1 MVNQEICNDILRYG
15 EVISD
20 TETEFEDGWYR
31 QYIIKYE
38 GETYHMTRH
47 NGEWVFIRREV

>member
-1 MVNQEICNDILRYG
+1 MLNQGICDNILRYG

-20 TETEFEDGWYR
+20 TETELVDGWYR
-31 QYIIKYE
+31 QYIVKCD
-38 GETYHMTRH
+38 GDTYHMTKH